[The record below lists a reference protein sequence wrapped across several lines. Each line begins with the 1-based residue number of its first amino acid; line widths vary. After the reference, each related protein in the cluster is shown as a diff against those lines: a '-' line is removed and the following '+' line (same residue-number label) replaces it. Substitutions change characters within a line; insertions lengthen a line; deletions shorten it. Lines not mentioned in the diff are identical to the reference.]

1 MNLVMDILQ
10 TFEIFLRAPLSI
22 LRSGF
27 IQIMHIE
34 TPAVNGVSQS
44 SLDVDFVKNKT
55 QVTVVNN
62 KKVYTLLKMATYK
75 ANQRMMAQQKSQ
87 KLIGVR

>member
-1 MNLVMDILQ
+1 MDILQ
-10 TFEIFLRAPLSI
+10 TFEIFLRAPISI
-22 LRSGF
+22 LRNGF

-34 TPAVNGVSQS
+34 TPEVVGVNNS
-44 SLDVDFVKNKT
+44 SIDVDFVKNKT

-75 ANQRMMAQQKSQ
+75 ANQKMLAQKNSQ
-87 KLIGVR
+87 KLIGAR

>member
-1 MNLVMDILQ
+1 MVKDILQ
-10 TFEIFLRAPLSI
+10 TFEIFLRAPISI
-22 LRSGF
+22 LRNGF

-34 TPAVNGVSQS
+34 TPVVEGVGAS
-44 SLDVDFVKNKT
+44 SVDVDFVKNKT

-75 ANQRMMAQQKSQ
+75 ANQKILAQQKSQ
-87 KLIGVR
+87 KLIGAR

>member
-1 MNLVMDILQ
+1 MDILQ

-22 LRSGF
+22 LREGF

-34 TPAVNGVSQS
+34 TSPVNGVTQS
-44 SLDVDFVKNKT
+44 SIGVDFVKNKT

-62 KKVYTLLKMATYK
+62 KKVYTLLRMATYK
-75 ANQRMMAQQKSQ
+75 ANQKMLAQQKSQ
-87 KLIGVR
+87 KLIGVK

>member
-1 MNLVMDILQ
+1 MDILQ
-10 TFEIFLRAPLSI
+10 TFEIFLRAPISI
-22 LRSGF
+22 LRNGF

-34 TPAVNGVSQS
+34 TPAAVGAS
-44 SLDVDFVKNKT
+44 SIDVDFVKNKT

-75 ANQRMMAQQKSQ
+75 ANQKMLEQKNSQ
-87 KLIGVR
+87 KLIGAR

>member
-1 MNLVMDILQ
+1 MDILQ
-10 TFEIFLRAPLSI
+10 TFEIFLRAPISI
-22 LRSGF
+22 LRNGF

-34 TPAVNGVSQS
+34 TPAVEGVSVS
-44 SLDVDFVKNKT
+44 SVDVDFVKNKT

-75 ANQRMMAQQKSQ
+75 ANQKILAQQKSQ
-87 KLIGVR
+87 KLIGAR